1 MEQEKKG
8 VWDVISDLLLELDS
22 ATAAMDLIADGMEYN
37 DDDGNADAIR
47 LINGHIKDVAEKLS
61 GLSLRVQKL
70 EKENKED

>member
-37 DDDGNADAIR
+37 DDDGNADNF
-47 LINGHIKDVAEKLS
+47 LIFLNFYNLF
-61 GLSLRVQKL
+61 
-70 EKENKED
+70 